1 MIIMRLAKIPTGIK
15 TFDVNIN
22 EGFPAG
28 SVILLLE
35 DVGAGGREFL
45 YTSIYNISQI
55 ISSKNNIGTERKKNK
70 NQIEGETSTMIMF
83 PNKICYVSISKS
95 REDILTENAY
105 AFHKEYYDA
114 IKNGLVFKELSD
126 VYFRQ
131 SIAQNLWSDKKG
143 IMGFDSVSDK
153 NILEELSEFLI
164 ENAKGNI
171 VVIDSLTDLLV
182 NEIDYLNRT
191 DFIMFLK
198 GMVNASKTWN
208 GLIYL
213 ILSANILEKQ
223 MQEIINDL
231 VDGVLVF
238 EWFDKGSV
246 KMQRNLYISK
256 FRGLI
261 PQLEQNKIAKFETK
275 ITCDG
280 GFEVS
285 NVRKII

>member
-1 MIIMRLAKIPTGIK
+1 MRLTKIPTGIK
-15 TFDVNIN
+15 TFDLNIN

-45 YTSIYNISQI
+45 YTSIYNINQMKVSQNDPDQMKRKP
-55 ISSKNNIGTERKKNK
+55 KNPVDNEID
-70 NQIEGETSTMIMF
+70 TMIQL
-83 PNKICYVSISKS
+83 PDKICYVSISKS
-95 REDILTENAY
+95 KENILTENAY
-105 AFHKEYYDA
+105 AFHKGYYEAVKD
-114 IKNGLVFKELSD
+114 GLVFKELSD
-126 VYFRQ
+126 IYFRQ
-131 SIAQNLWSDKKG
+131 SISQNLWSEKKG
-143 IMGFDSVSDK
+143 MTGFDSSPDK
-153 NILEELSEFLI
+153 NILEELSEFLN

-171 VVIDSLTDLLV
+171 VIIDSLTDLLV
-182 NEIDYLNRT
+182 NQIDYLNRT

-198 GMVNASKTWN
+198 GMVNISKTWN
-208 GLIYL
+208 GLVYL
-213 ILSANILEKQ
+213 ILSANIIEKQ
-223 MQEIINDL
+223 MQEIINDT

-246 KMQRNLYISK
+246 KMRRNLYISK

-275 ITCDG
+275 ITYDG

>member
-1 MIIMRLAKIPTGIK
+1 MPTGIK

-22 EGFPAG
+22 DGFPAG

-35 DVGAGGREFL
+35 DVGAGAREFI
-45 YTSIYNISQI
+45 YTSIFNISQI
-55 ISSKNNIGTERKKNK
+55 KSDHDHFNSMKKKHKNLGDTDEINT
-70 NQIEGETSTMIMF
+70 TLML
-83 PNKICYVSISKS
+83 PNKICYISISKS
-95 REDILTENAY
+95 KEDILKENAY
-105 AFHKEYYDA
+105 AFHKGFYNA
-114 IKNGLVFKELSD
+114 IKDELIFKELSD
-126 VYFRQ
+126 IYFRH
-131 SIAQNLWSDKKG
+131 SIVQNLWVSEKKG
-143 IMGFDSVSDK
+143 TMGFDCTSDK
-153 NILEELSEFLI
+153 NIIEEISAFLDEYAANNLVI
-164 ENAKGNI
+164 
-171 VVIDSLTDLLV
+171 IDSLTDLMMH
-182 NEIDYLNRT
+182 ETDYLNKN
-191 DFIMFLK
+191 DIIMFLK
-198 GMVNASKTWN
+198 GMARISKTWN

-213 ILSANILEKQ
+213 ILSVNILEKQ
-223 MQEIINDL
+223 LQAIINDV

-275 ITCDG
+275 ITSDY

>member
-1 MIIMRLAKIPTGIK
+1 MKLNKMPTGIK

-22 EGFPAG
+22 EGFPVG

-35 DVGAGGREFL
+35 DVGAGGREFI
-45 YTSIYNISQI
+45 YTSIYSISQI
-55 ISSKNNIGTERKKNK
+55 KSDHSAADILKKKHRNPLEDE
-70 NQIEGETSTMIMF
+70 IVTAITF
-83 PNKICYVSISKS
+83 PNKICYISITKSK
-95 REDILTENAY
+95 EDILMENAH
-105 AFHKEYYDA
+105 AFHKGVYNA
-114 IKNGLVFKELSD
+114 INNGIIFKELSD
-126 VYFRQ
+126 NYFRN

-143 IMGFDSVSDK
+143 IMGFDAGFDK
-153 NILEELSEFLI
+153 NILEEVAEFLD
-164 ENAKGNI
+164 EHAQGNI
-171 VVIDSLTDLLV
+171 VILDSLTDLIV
-182 NEIDYLNRT
+182 NETDYLNKT
-191 DFIMFLK
+191 DIIMFLK
-198 GMVNASKTWN
+198 GLVKISKTWN

-223 MQEIINDL
+223 MQEIINDV

-246 KMQRNLYISK
+246 KMRRNLHISK

-275 ITCDG
+275 ITYDG

>member
-1 MIIMRLAKIPTGIK
+1 MRLAKIPTGIK

-28 SVILLLE
+28 SVILILE

-55 ISSKNNIGTERKKNK
+55 ISHKNNIDLIKKKNK
-70 NQIEGETSTMIMF
+70 NPGDDETMIML

-105 AFHKEYYDA
+105 AFHKEYYEA

-126 VYFRQ
+126 IYFRH
-131 SIAQNLWSDKKG
+131 SIAQNLWSEKKG
-143 IMGFDSVSDK
+143 IMGFDSGSDK
-153 NILEELSEFLI
+153 NILEELSEFLN
-164 ENAKGNI
+164 ENAEGNI
-171 VVIDSLTDLLV
+171 VIIDSLTDLMV
-182 NEIDYLNRT
+182 NEIDYLNKT

-198 GMVNASKTWN
+198 GMVNISKTWN
-208 GLIYL
+208 GLIYM
-213 ILSANILEKQ
+213 ILSANILEKH
-223 MQEIINDL
+223 MQEIINDV

-238 EWFDKGSV
+238 EWYDKGSV
-246 KMQRNLYISK
+246 KMRRNLYISK

-275 ITCDG
+275 ITYDD

>member
-1 MIIMRLAKIPTGIK
+1 MKLSKIPTGIK

-45 YTSIYNISQI
+45 YTSIYNINNLKKNHNDPENTKSDHKNPSDTEMNNALI
-55 ISSKNNIGTERKKNK
+55 LPNNI
-70 NQIEGETSTMIMF
+70 
-83 PNKICYVSISKS
+83 CYISISKS
-95 REDILTENAY
+95 RDDILTENAY
-105 AFHKEYYDA
+105 AFQKGYYEAVRD
-114 IKNGLVFKELSD
+114 GLIFKELSD
-126 VYFRQ
+126 IYFRH
-131 SIAQNLWSDKKG
+131 SIARNLWSEKKEF
-143 IMGFDSVSDK
+143 MRFDSNDDK
-153 NILEELSEFLI
+153 NILDELSEFLSQ
-164 ENAKGNI
+164 NAKSNI
-171 VVIDSLTDLLV
+171 VVIDSLTDLFI

-198 GMVNASKTWN
+198 GMVNISKTWN

-213 ILSANILEKQ
+213 LLSANILEKQ
-223 MQEIINDL
+223 MQEIINDV

-246 KMQRNLYISK
+246 KMRRNLYISK

-275 ITCDG
+275 ITYDG

>member
-1 MIIMRLAKIPTGIK
+1 MRLAKIPTGIK
-15 TFDVNIN
+15 TFDMNIN

-45 YTSIYNISQI
+45 YTSIYNINQMKVSQNDPDQMKRKP
-55 ISSKNNIGTERKKNK
+55 KNPVDNEIDM
-70 NQIEGETSTMIMF
+70 MIRL
-83 PNKICYVSISKS
+83 PDKICYVSISKS
-95 REDILTENAY
+95 KENILTENAY
-105 AFHKEYYDA
+105 AFHKGYHEAVRD
-114 IKNGLVFKELSD
+114 GLVFKELSD
-126 VYFRQ
+126 IYFRQ
-131 SIAQNLWSDKKG
+131 SIAQNLWSEKKG
-143 IMGFDSVSDK
+143 ITGFDSNSDK
-153 NILEELSEFLI
+153 NILEELSEFLN

-171 VVIDSLTDLLV
+171 VIIDSLTDLLV
-182 NEIDYLNRT
+182 NQIDYLNRT

-198 GMVNASKTWN
+198 GMVNISKTWN
-208 GLIYL
+208 GLVYL
-213 ILSANILEKQ
+213 ILSANIIEKQ
-223 MQEIINDL
+223 MQEIINDT

-246 KMQRNLYISK
+246 KMRRNLYISK

-275 ITCDG
+275 ITYDG

>member
-1 MIIMRLAKIPTGIK
+1 MRLAKIPTGIK
-15 TFDVNIN
+15 TFDMNIN
-22 EGFPAG
+22 DGFPAG

-45 YTSIYNISQI
+45 YTSLYNISQI
-55 ISSKNNIGTERKKNK
+55 ISSNNNIDHLKKKNK
-70 NQIEGETSTMIMF
+70 NPVDDETSTMIVF

-95 REDILTENAY
+95 KEDILTENAY
-105 AFHKEYYDA
+105 AFHKEYYEA
-114 IKNGLVFKELSD
+114 IKNGLIFKELSD

-131 SIAQNLWSDKKG
+131 SIAHNLWSDKKG
-143 IMGFDSVSDK
+143 TMGFDSCSDK
-153 NILEELSEFLI
+153 NILEELSEFLN

-182 NEIDYLNRT
+182 NEIDYFNRT

-198 GMVNASKTWN
+198 GMVNISKKWN
-208 GLIYL
+208 GLVYL

-223 MQEIINDL
+223 IQEMINDV

-261 PQLEQNKIAKFETK
+261 PQLEQKKIAKFETK
-275 ITCDG
+275 ITYDG

>member
-1 MIIMRLAKIPTGIK
+1 MKLSKIPTGIE
-15 TFDVNIN
+15 TFDANIN

-45 YTSIYNISQI
+45 YTSIYNIKSL
-55 ISSKNNIGTERKKNK
+55 KKNHNEPGSTKSDLK
-70 NQIEGETSTMIMF
+70 NSGENETNDALIL
-83 PNKICYVSISKS
+83 PNNICYVSISKS
-95 REDILTENAY
+95 RNDILTENAY
-105 AFHKEYYDA
+105 AFQKGYYEAVRD
-114 IKNGLVFKELSD
+114 GLIFKELSD
-126 VYFRQ
+126 IYFRH
-131 SIAQNLWSDKKG
+131 SIARNLWSEKKEF
-143 IMGFDSVSDK
+143 MRFDSNDDK
-153 NILEELSEFLI
+153 NILDELSEFMNQ
-164 ENAKGNI
+164 NAKGNI
-171 VVIDSLTDLLV
+171 MIIDSLTDLFI

-198 GMVNASKTWN
+198 GMVNISKTWN

-213 ILSANILEKQ
+213 LLSANILEKQ
-223 MQEIINDL
+223 MQEIINDV

-246 KMQRNLYISK
+246 KMRRNLYISK

-275 ITCDG
+275 ITYDG

>member
-1 MIIMRLAKIPTGIK
+1 MKLSKIPTGIK

-45 YTSIYNISQI
+45 YTSIYNINNL
-55 ISSKNNIGTERKKNK
+55 KNNQNDPARIKSDHKNFSD
-70 NQIEGETSTMIMF
+70 NDMNNTLML
-83 PNKICYVSISKS
+83 PNNICYVSISKS
-95 REDILTENAY
+95 RDDILTENAY
-105 AFHKEYYDA
+105 AFQKGYYEAVKD
-114 IKNGLVFKELSD
+114 GVVFKELSD
-126 VYFRQ
+126 IYFRH
-131 SIAQNLWSDKKG
+131 SIAQNLWSEKKG
-143 IMGFDSVSDK
+143 IVGFNSVSDK
-153 NILEELSEFLI
+153 NILEELSEFMN
-164 ENAKGNI
+164 ENAQGNI
-171 VVIDSLTDLLV
+171 VIIDSLTDLLV
-182 NEIDYLNRT
+182 NQIDYLNRT

-198 GMVNASKTWN
+198 GMVNISKTWN

-223 MQEIINDL
+223 MQEIINDV

-246 KMQRNLYISK
+246 KMRRNLYISK

-275 ITCDG
+275 ITYDG

>member
-1 MIIMRLAKIPTGIK
+1 MRLAKIPTGIK

-28 SVILLLE
+28 SVILILE

-55 ISSKNNIGTERKKNK
+55 ISTKKNIK
-70 NQIEGETSTMIMF
+70 SAPENPGDDEIKTVIML
-83 PNKICYVSISKS
+83 PNKICYVSVSKT
-95 REDILTENAY
+95 RDDILTENAY
-105 AFHKEYYDA
+105 AFQKEFYKVM
-114 IKNGLVFKELSD
+114 KNSLVFKELSEF
-126 VYFRQ
+126 YFRQ
-131 SIAQNLWSDKKG
+131 SIAQNLWSEKKG
-143 IMGFDSVSDK
+143 IIGFDSGSDK
-153 NILEELSEFLI
+153 NILEELSEFLNA
-164 ENAKGNI
+164 NAKDNI
-171 VVIDSLTDLLV
+171 VIVDSLTDLLV
-182 NEIDYLNRT
+182 NEIDYFNKT

-198 GMVNASKTWN
+198 GMVNISKKWN
-208 GLIYL
+208 GLVYM

-223 MQEIINDL
+223 IQEIINDV

-246 KMQRNLYISK
+246 KMRRNLYISK

-275 ITCDG
+275 ITYDG

>member
-1 MIIMRLAKIPTGIK
+1 MRLAKIPTGIK

-45 YTSIYNISQI
+45 YTSIYNISRI
-55 ISSKNNIGTERKKNK
+55 ISNKNNIELIKKKHK
-70 NQIEGETSTMIMF
+70 NPGEDETMIML

-105 AFHKEYYDA
+105 AFHKEYYEA
-114 IKNGLVFKELSD
+114 LKNGLVFKDLSNI
-126 VYFRQ
+126 YFRH
-131 SIAQNLWSDKKG
+131 SIAQNLWSIRKG
-143 IMGFDSVSDK
+143 IMGFDGDSDK
-153 NILEELSEFLI
+153 NILEELSEFLM
-164 ENAKGNI
+164 ENGNGNI
-171 VVIDSLTDLLV
+171 VILDSLTDLLV
-182 NEIDYLNRT
+182 NETDYLNKT
-191 DFIMFLK
+191 DIIMYLK
-198 GMVNASKTWN
+198 GMVNISKMWN
-208 GLIYL
+208 GLVYL
-213 ILSANILEKQ
+213 ILSANILEKH
-223 MQEIINDL
+223 MQEIINDV

-238 EWFDKGSV
+238 EWFDRGSV
-246 KMQRNLYISK
+246 KMRRNLYISK

-275 ITCDG
+275 ITYDG

>member
-1 MIIMRLAKIPTGIK
+1 MKLLKIPTGIK
-15 TFDVNIN
+15 TFDLNIN

-45 YTSIYNISQI
+45 YSSIYNI
-55 ISSKNNIGTERKKNK
+55 TMAKKNQDDLDK
-70 NQIEGETSTMIMF
+70 MKRNQKDPVDEQIRTAIML

-105 AFHKEYYDA
+105 AFHKGYYEAVKD
-114 IKNGLVFKELSD
+114 GMVFKELSNI
-126 VYFRQ
+126 YFRH
-131 SIAQNLWSDKKG
+131 SIAQNLWSEKKG
-143 IMGFDSVSDK
+143 MLGFDSISDK
-153 NILEELSEFLI
+153 NILEELSEFMN
-164 ENAKGNI
+164 ENAEGNI
-171 VVIDSLTDLLV
+171 VIIDSLTDLLV
-182 NEIDYLNRT
+182 NQIEYLNRT

-198 GMVNASKTWN
+198 GMVNISKTWN

-223 MQEIINDL
+223 MQEIINDV

-246 KMQRNLYISK
+246 KMRRNLYISK

-261 PQLEQNKIAKFETK
+261 PQLEQNKIAKFETR
-275 ITCDG
+275 ITYDG

>member
-1 MIIMRLAKIPTGIK
+1 MRLAKIPTGIK

-22 EGFPAG
+22 EGLPAG
-28 SVILLLE
+28 SVILILE

-45 YTSIYNISQI
+45 YTSIYNISQM
-55 ISSKNNIGTERKKNK
+55 ISNKNNIDPIKRKNK
-70 NQIEGETSTMIMF
+70 NPGDDENNMIIL
-83 PNKICYVSISKS
+83 PNKICYVSVSKS

-105 AFHKEYYDA
+105 AFHKEYYEA
-114 IKNGLVFKELSD
+114 INNGLVFKELSD
-126 VYFRQ
+126 IYFRH
-131 SIAQNLWSDKKG
+131 SIAQNLWAEKKG
-143 IMGFDSVSDK
+143 IMGFDSGSDK
-153 NILEELSEFLI
+153 NILEELSEFLN

-171 VVIDSLTDLLV
+171 VIIDSLTDLLV
-182 NEIDYLNRT
+182 NEIDYLNKT

-198 GMVNASKTWN
+198 GMVNISKKWN
-208 GLIYL
+208 GLIYM
-213 ILSANILEKQ
+213 ILSANILEKH
-223 MQEIINDL
+223 MQEIINDV

-246 KMQRNLYISK
+246 KMRRNLYISK

-275 ITCDG
+275 ITYDG

>member
-1 MIIMRLAKIPTGIK
+1 MMLAKIPTGIK

-28 SVILLLE
+28 SVILILE

-55 ISSKNNIGTERKKNK
+55 ISNKNNIDPIKKKHK
-70 NQIEGETSTMIMF
+70 NPGDDEKNTMIML
-83 PNKICYVSISKS
+83 PNKICYVSVSKS

-105 AFHKEYYDA
+105 AFHKEYYEA

-126 VYFRQ
+126 IYFRH
-131 SIAQNLWSDKKG
+131 SIAQNLWSEKKG
-143 IMGFDSVSDK
+143 IMGFDSGSDK
-153 NILEELSEFLI
+153 NILEELSEFLN
-164 ENAKGNI
+164 ENAEGNI
-171 VVIDSLTDLLV
+171 VIIDSLTDLLV
-182 NEIDYLNRT
+182 NEIDYLNKT

-198 GMVNASKTWN
+198 GMVNISKTWN
-208 GLIYL
+208 GLIYM
-213 ILSANILEKQ
+213 ILSANILEKH
-223 MQEIINDL
+223 MQEIINDV

-246 KMQRNLYISK
+246 KMRRNLYISK

-275 ITCDG
+275 ITYDG

>member
-1 MIIMRLAKIPTGIK
+1 MKLSKIPTGIN

-45 YTSIYNISQI
+45 YTSIYHLCQMKSGIHDPDQVKRKNDIPSNDEKKKTI
-55 ISSKNNIGTERKKNK
+55 IL
-70 NQIEGETSTMIMF
+70 

-95 REDILTENAY
+95 RGDIITENAY
-105 AFHKEYYDA
+105 AFHKGYHEA
-114 IKNGLVFKELSD
+114 IKDGIVFKELSD
-126 VYFRQ
+126 IYFRH
-131 SIAQNLWSDKKG
+131 SISQNIWSDKKG
-143 IMGFDSVSDK
+143 IIGNDSISDN
-153 NILEELSEFLI
+153 NILESLSEFLNG
-164 ENAKGNI
+164 NAEGNLVI
-171 VVIDSLTDLLV
+171 IDSLTDLLV
-182 NEIDYLNRT
+182 NETDYLNKT
-191 DFIMFLK
+191 DIIMFLK
-198 GMVNASKTWN
+198 GMVNISKTWN

-213 ILSANILEKQ
+213 LLSANTIEKHL
-223 MQEIINDL
+223 QEIINDI

-246 KMQRNLYISK
+246 KMRRNLYISK

-261 PQLEQNKIAKFETK
+261 PQLEQNKIAKFETR
-275 ITCDG
+275 ITYDG

>member
-1 MIIMRLAKIPTGIK
+1 MKLSKIPTGIK

-45 YTSIYNISQI
+45 YTSIYNINNLKNSQNGTARMK
-55 ISSKNNIGTERKKNK
+55 SDHKNFSDNEMNNT
-70 NQIEGETSTMIMF
+70 IML
-83 PNKICYVSISKS
+83 PNNICYVSISKS
-95 REDILTENAY
+95 RDNILTENAY
-105 AFHKEYYDA
+105 AFQKGYYEAVRDSL
-114 IKNGLVFKELSD
+114 IFKELSD
-126 VYFRQ
+126 IYFRH
-131 SIAQNLWSDKKG
+131 SIARNLWSEKKG
-143 IMGFDSVSDK
+143 FMRFDSNSDN
-153 NILEELSEFLI
+153 NILDELSEFLNQ
-164 ENAKGNI
+164 NAEGNI
-171 VVIDSLTDLLV
+171 VIIDSLTDLFI

-198 GMVNASKTWN
+198 GMVNISKTWN

-213 ILSANILEKQ
+213 ILSANILDKQ
-223 MQEIINDL
+223 MQEIINDV

-246 KMQRNLYISK
+246 KMRRNLYISK

-275 ITCDG
+275 ITYDG

>member
-1 MIIMRLAKIPTGIK
+1 MKLSKIPTGIK

-45 YTSIYNISQI
+45 YTSIYNI
-55 ISSKNNIGTERKKNK
+55 NNLKKNQNGPERMKSDHK
-70 NQIEGETSTMIMF
+70 NFSDNEMNKSLML
-83 PNKICYVSISKS
+83 PNNICYVSISKS
-95 REDILTENAY
+95 RDDILTENAY
-105 AFHKEYYDA
+105 AFQKGYYEAVKD
-114 IKNGLVFKELSD
+114 GVVFKELSD
-126 VYFRQ
+126 IYFRH
-131 SIAQNLWSDKKG
+131 SIAQNLWSEKKG
-143 IMGFDSVSDK
+143 ILGFDCVSDK
-153 NILEELSEFLI
+153 NILEELSEFMNG
-164 ENAKGNI
+164 NAQGNI
-171 VVIDSLTDLLV
+171 VIIDSLTDLLV
-182 NEIDYLNRT
+182 NQIDYLNRT

-198 GMVNASKTWN
+198 GMVNISKTWN
-208 GLIYL
+208 CLIYL

-223 MQEIINDL
+223 MQEIINDV

-246 KMQRNLYISK
+246 KMRRNLYISK

-275 ITCDG
+275 ITYDG